1 MTRLQREEQAEK
13 MVVWQPAKLQP
24 DGLRL
29 MHLGDVT
36 EVIDVNPLALNA
48 ITGQVT
54 VFAGLPDQ
62 VQERI

>member
-1 MTRLQREEQAEK
+1 